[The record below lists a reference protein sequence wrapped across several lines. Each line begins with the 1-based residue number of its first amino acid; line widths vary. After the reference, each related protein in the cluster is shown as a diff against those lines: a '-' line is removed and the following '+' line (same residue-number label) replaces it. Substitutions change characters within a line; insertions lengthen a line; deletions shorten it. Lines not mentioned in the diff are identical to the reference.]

1 MAVPNR
7 VVHRTVRTAVLS
19 SGRGGRLQSCVV
31 GAVFGLERQAVDQQQ
46 LSQRLLGADGHAL
59 HSHGH
64 SHRDRHGGP
73 LRRLSHVGLILRRC
87 VQVDR
92 RGAAVQ
98 HHLPQ
103 SAVLVALFC
112 IGWSAWDRVCVF
124 FNKRPFPFSFDIISL
139 SVPLLVGL
147 GSFYHA

>member
-31 GAVFGLERQAVDQQQ
+31 GAAFGLERQAVDQQQ

-59 HSHGH
+59 HSRGH
-64 SHRDRHGGP
+64 SHRGRHGGL
-73 LRRLSHVGLILRRC
+73 LRRLSHVGPVLRRC

-103 SAVLVALFC
+103 SSVCARRAVLH
-112 IGWSAWDRVCVF
+112 RVE
-124 FNKRPFPFSFDIISL
+124 RMGPDLRLLQQEAI
-139 SVPLLVGL
+139 PLLV
-147 GSFYHA
+147 